1 MAKVSVIIP
10 VYNEEENIH
19 RLVSELN
26 SYFQDEPRFS
36 TEIVFVNDGSSD
48 ATMARLREAPHHA
61 YTYKIISFSRNFGS
75 HAALRAGIQKA
86 QGDYITFMYADLQD
100 PLTLVSRLYEEMEN
114 KKVDIAWA
122 FRNSTAVSTS
132 EKLFSSAYAT
142 LMRNYAVPNF
152 PKKGFDIVMFSK
164 KVKACLDE
172 GIENNSSVFIQIL
185 NFGFR
190 QSGITYDKG
199 KRLAGKSKWTLSKK
213 IKLLIDS
220 FVAFSFAPIRLVSF
234 IGIVFFMLGVVWS
247 GYIIFRKIF
256 FDDLASGWPALL
268 SILMVGFG
276 ITNISLG
283 IIAEYLW
290 RTLDASRKRPV
301 FVIDEVVEEAME
313 PASVHNVLLDVYK

>member
-10 VYNEEENIH
+10 VFNEEENIQH
-19 RLVSELN
+19 LVYELN
-26 SYFQDEPRFS
+26 AYFQDETRFA
-36 TEIVFVNDGSSD
+36 TEVIFVNDGSSD
-48 ATMARLREAPHHA
+48 ATLDKLKNAPHHS

-86 QGDYITFMYADLQD
+86 KGDYITFMYADLQD
-100 PLTLVSRLYEEMEN
+100 PLTLVSQLYDEVEE
-114 KKVDIAWA
+114 KKVDITWA
-122 FRNSTAVSTS
+122 FRNTTAVAAT
-132 EKLFSSAYAT
+132 ERVFSSAYAT
-142 LMRNYAVPNF
+142 LMRKYAVPNF

-164 KVKACLDE
+164 KVKTCLDE
-172 GIENNSSVFIQIL
+172 NVENNSSVFIQIL
-185 NFGFR
+185 NLGFR
-190 QSGITYDKG
+190 QSGITYDKR
-199 KRLAGKSKWTLSKK
+199 KRLVGKSKWTLSKK

-234 IGIVFFMLGVVWS
+234 IGVVFFVLGIAWS
-247 GYIIFRKIF
+247 GYIIFRKIV

-301 FVIDEVVEEAME
+301 FVIDEVVEEAFE
-313 PASVHNVLLDVYK
+313 ATPVSRILLEAK